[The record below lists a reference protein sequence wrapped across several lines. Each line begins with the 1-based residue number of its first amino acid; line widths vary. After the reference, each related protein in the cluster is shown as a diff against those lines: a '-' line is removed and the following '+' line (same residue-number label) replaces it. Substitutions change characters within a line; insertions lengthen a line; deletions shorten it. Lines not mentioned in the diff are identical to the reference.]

1 MFHFILLVHLILH
14 MPLLNLIHQVLLKRV
29 IVRLSFERFSLNR
42 VADFEILSLL
52 CLGDKSCNELVFFE
66 LKNIFVTKS
75 LVWNYNFCLD
85 SLEGNMPVKEGR
97 WKLRN
102 LWGAWNGIK
111 HMPKFLHRVFYTTA
125 AFGFLQPTNM

>member
-1 MFHFILLVHLILH
+1 

-66 LKNIFVTKS
+66 LSCGVVGQLALRVLVCDGVLPGDIFSHS
-75 LVWNYNFCLD
+75 LHVIVLIFH
-85 SLEGNMPVKEGR
+85 ER
-97 WKLRN
+97 
-102 LWGAWNGIK
+102 
-111 HMPKFLHRVFYTTA
+111 
-125 AFGFLQPTNM
+125 